1 MQTGTM
7 KNLLTILSAILILQA
22 NAQQSRHII
31 ELTDKKGTAFS
42 LSQPSAF
49 LSPKAIERRNRYR
62 IPIDSTDLP
71 ISKDYLDSIRAAGAV
86 TILNTSKWLN
96 QVLVLTTDAA
106 ALAKIRAFPFVKKAS
121 PVAARPTRIDETEDP
136 FDEKIVDAVQEPNQR
151 SSITENYFSY
161 GNSWGQ
167 INIHEGE
174 FLHDQGFRGEG
185 ITIAVLDGG
194 FFGYL
199 TNPAFD
205 SIRRNGQVLGTWDFV
220 RNEASVN
227 EDNVHGMYCLSV
239 MAANRPGLIVG
250 SAPRAAYYL
259 FRTEDVAT
267 EYPVEEQNWAA
278 AAEMADSLGVDL
290 ITSSLGYNQFN
301 DPAFNHVY
309 ADMDGNTTIV
319 TRAAD
324 MAASKGMIV
333 TNSAGNSG
341 ASTWKYIIAPADGDS
356 VLAVGAVNVNGQIG
370 SFSSYG
376 PSADGRVKP
385 DVASVGW
392 GTVVANSL
400 GNPANANGTS
410 FSNPNMAG
418 LVACLWQAFPEFSNM
433 EIIDAVK
440 KNASRYTSP
449 DDRTGY
455 GIPNM
460 RMAYEYLLREK
471 TRRNAEKA
479 LGDDFIKAYP
489 VPFTNGFN
497 IVYKSRSNG
506 KLSMELI
513 DATGRLLGTSALAS
527 TMAGDIYFVPFTG
540 LDKLPSGVYFVRYTD
555 AIGKGVIRVS
565 K

>member
-1 MQTGTM
+1 
-7 KNLLTILSAILILQA
+7 
-22 NAQQSRHII
+22 
-31 ELTDKKGTAFS
+31 
-42 LSQPSAF
+42 
-49 LSPKAIERRNRYR
+49 
-62 IPIDSTDLP
+62 
-71 ISKDYLDSIRAAGAV
+71 
-86 TILNTSKWLN
+86 
-96 QVLVLTTDAA
+96 
-106 ALAKIRAFPFVKKAS
+106 
-121 PVAARPTRIDETEDP
+121 
-136 FDEKIVDAVQEPNQR
+136 
-151 SSITENYFSY
+151 
-161 GNSWGQ
+161 
-167 INIHEGE
+167 
-174 FLHDQGFRGEG
+174 
-185 ITIAVLDGG
+185 
-194 FFGYL
+194 
-199 TNPAFD
+199 
-205 SIRRNGQVLGTWDFV
+205 
-220 RNEASVN
+220 
-227 EDNVHGMYCLSV
+227 
-239 MAANRPGLIVG
+239 
-250 SAPRAAYYL
+250 
-259 FRTEDVAT
+259 
-267 EYPVEEQNWAA
+267 
-278 AAEMADSLGVDL
+278 
-290 ITSSLGYNQFN
+290 
-301 DPAFNHVY
+301 
-309 ADMDGNTTIV
+309 
-319 TRAAD
+319 
-324 MAASKGMIV
+324 
-333 TNSAGNSG
+333 
-341 ASTWKYIIAPADGDS
+341 
-356 VLAVGAVNVNGQIG
+356 VNVNGQIG

-497 IVYKSRSNG
+497 IVYKSRSSG

-513 DATGRLLGTSALAS
+513 DATGRLLGTAVLAS
-527 TMAGDIYFVPFTG
+527 TTAGEIYFIPFSG

-555 AIGKGVIRVS
+555 AMGKGVIRVS